1 MTDASNDHPVQTNHE
16 MAAAVRAY
24 RRSGQ
29 GLKCFAR
36 EHGIPP
42 GRLHYWAYQ
51 KARDPKPRSMIKE
64 RRGAQ
69 RGIFQEV
76 KLEAGSVLIES
87 WAAEVSLAAVGNV
100 RFSGTARPDW
110 IRAVVEALQQP
121 C

>member
-1 MTDASNDHPVQTNHE
+1 MKDASNHHPVQTNPE

-29 GLKCFAR
+29 GLKRFAR

-51 KARDPKPRSMIKE
+51 KDRDPKPRSRIKG
-64 RRGAQ
+64 RRSAP

-76 KLEAGSVLIES
+76 KLEAGSALIES
-87 WAAEVSLAAVGNV
+87 WAAEVSLATVGNV
-100 RFSGTARPDW
+100 RFNGTARPDW
-110 IRAVVEALQQP
+110 IRAVVQSLQQP

>member
-1 MTDASNDHPVQTNHE
+1 MKDANNHQPVQTNQE

-29 GLKCFAR
+29 GLKCFAL

-42 GRLHYWAYQ
+42 GRLHYWAYE
-51 KARDPKPRSMIKE
+51 KARDPKPKSLIKE

-76 KLEAGSVLIES
+76 KLEAGSVWIES
-87 WAAEVSLAAVGNV
+87 WAAEVSVAAVGNV

-110 IRAVVEALQQP
+110 IRAVVQALQQP

>member
-1 MTDASNDHPVQTNHE
+1 MKDANNPHSVQICKE

-29 GLKCFAR
+29 GLKRYAR

-42 GRLHYWAYQ
+42 GRLHYWVYQ
-51 KARDPKPRSMIKE
+51 KDRDPKPRSMIKE
-64 RRGAQ
+64 RRSAQ
-69 RGIFQEV
+69 REIFQVV

-87 WAAEVSLAAVGNV
+87 WAAEVSLGAVGNV

-110 IRAVVEALQQP
+110 ITAVVQALQQP

>member
-1 MTDASNDHPVQTNHE
+1 MSGSTVADAASGLTHACRSNT
-16 MAAAVRAY
+16 
-24 RRSGQ
+24 
-29 GLKCFAR
+29 
-36 EHGIPP
+36 IPP

-51 KARDPKPRSMIKE
+51 KDRDPKAKSMIKE

-110 IRAVVEALQQP
+110 IRAVVQALQQP

>member
-1 MTDASNDHPVQTNHE
+1 MKDANNPHSVQTNKE

-29 GLKCFAR
+29 GLKGYAR

-51 KARDPKPRSMIKE
+51 KDRDPKPRSRIKGL
-64 RRGAQ
+64 RSAP

-76 KLEAGSVLIES
+76 KLEAGPVLIES

-110 IRAVVEALQQP
+110 IRAVVQALQQP

>member
-1 MTDASNDHPVQTNHE
+1 MKDASNQHPIQTNKE
-16 MAAAVRAY
+16 MAAAVAAY

-29 GLKCFAR
+29 GLKRYAR

-51 KARDPKPRSMIKE
+51 KDRDPQRKSIIKE
-64 RRGAQ
+64 RRGAP

-76 KLEAGSVLIES
+76 KIEAGSVLMES
-87 WAAEVSLAAVGNV
+87 WAAEVSLDAVGNV

-110 IRAVVEALQQP
+110 IRAVVQALQQP